1 MMSLSTINLF
11 TNVKRQLNYKLK
23 ANAGILFSLVAVQL
37 LAALL
42 SYNGTV
48 SIGWGSG
55 TSFISLRLVSGDI
68 IIIFSLIWA
77 FTAGLIVAANSQ
89 RYDFVFVTNR
99 LSSNLSS
106 VAVLFIL
113 SVGGGVSATLCG
125 ILLRVYLL
133 LNNNSISSTYLSPYI
148 LLIGICSA
156 VLYSLLFS
164 AIGYFLGILSQR
176 NKAYAVL
183 LPALFFGL
191 LFVEARSVGSTRHIL
206 SVIYFFIKESSL
218 LIFALKILLAV
229 ALLYSAV
236 ILIANRME
244 VRQ

>member
-1 MMSLSTINLF
+1 MSLSTINLF

-42 SYNGTV
+42 SYYGTV

-133 LNNNSISSTYLSPYI
+133 LNNN
-148 LLIGICSA
+148 
-156 VLYSLLFS
+156 
-164 AIGYFLGILSQR
+164 
-176 NKAYAVL
+176 
-183 LPALFFGL
+183 
-191 LFVEARSVGSTRHIL
+191 
-206 SVIYFFIKESSL
+206 
-218 LIFALKILLAV
+218 
-229 ALLYSAV
+229 
-236 ILIANRME
+236 
-244 VRQ
+244 